1 MNYHRLIWSMFILK
15 MDSQI
20 IFFCCAP
27 SVFLFISDVW
37 QSYGTLC
44 WFVKCQ
50 NNLLQLVTE
59 TATRGVLSRK
69 VFLKLCKIHRKTS
82 VKKRDSGTGV
92 LLWILRNFLE
102 QFFFFQKYLS
112 WYFLHYWSLHWCHP
126 KISIFKFTALI
137 ILWCYLCYGE
147 KLICH

>member
-1 MNYHRLIWSMFILK
+1 MLVIFLPSLKRSERFLLSLPPDLNYRQSTKFRSLPAYELRSAYLVNVYFKDGL
-15 MDSQI
+15 SNN
-20 IFFCCAP
+20 FFCCAP

-69 VFLKLCKIHRKTS
+69 VFIKLCKIHRKTS
-82 VKKRDSGTGV
+82 VKKRDSGSGV
-92 LLWILRNFLE
+92 LL
-102 QFFFFQKYLS
+102 
-112 WYFLHYWSLHWCHP
+112 
-126 KISIFKFTALI
+126 
-137 ILWCYLCYGE
+137 
-147 KLICH
+147 

>member
-82 VKKRDSGTGV
+82 AKKRDSGTGV

-102 QFFFFQKYLS
+102 QFFFFKSIWVDIFCITDPYTDVIQKFQFS
-112 WYFLHYWSLHWCHP
+112 SLQRW
-126 KISIFKFTALI
+126 
-137 ILWCYLCYGE
+137 
-147 KLICH
+147 